1 MTGVL
6 IFGAFAIISTITMTQ
21 TETSPRNSH
30 LREYVKKPL
39 TKVAELLHTYLPW
52 LTPNEVT
59 ALGTA
64 GLGAFTL
71 YVSKLEKEDRIN
83 LSTGIQLVASYAA
96 LSATDAL
103 DGSLAR
109 YKKEQGD
116 TSHDSHTGQL
126 VDSLSDRVQEA
137 FMAWLAMYRA
147 AEQGD
152 KLWLLTATLTAL
164 TNPLSSLVRAWAES
178 KGVTVPESGK
188 TAFQFFGTR
197 AGRAIT
203 GTSALLPTTQINGIS
218 PQALVSGITAT
229 ATTATTLQRL
239 HAIHT
244 ANPEAAVADV
254 DMRADATRRTR
265 LLGGLALITTSITGM
280 LAYKLLSKSK

>member
-1 MTGVL
+1 M
-6 IFGAFAIISTITMTQ
+6 SN
-21 TETSPRNSH
+21 TETSPRNSQ

-39 TKVAELLHTYLPW
+39 TKIAELLHTYLPW

-71 YVSKLEKEDRIN
+71 YVSKLEKEDKIN

-109 YKKEQGD
+109 YKKEHGD
-116 TSHDSHTGQL
+116 DNHDSHTGQL
-126 VDSLSDRVQEA
+126 VDSLSDRIQEA
-137 FMAWLAMYRA
+137 FIAWLAMYRA

-152 KLWLLTATLTAL
+152 KLWLVTATLTAL

-178 KGVTVPESGK
+178 QGIVVPESG
-188 TAFQFFGTR
+188 TSSFQFLGTR
-197 AGRAIT
+197 AGRAIS
-203 GTSALLPTTQINGIS
+203 GSSVFLPTTQVIGVS
-218 PQALVSGITAT
+218 PQAVVNGVTAA
-229 ATTATTLQRL
+229 ATTATTIQRL
-239 HAIHT
+239 HAIHDPHQDVMKLDT
-244 ANPEAAVADV
+244 GVQKDAA
-254 DMRADATRRTR
+254 RRTR
-265 LLGGLALITTSITGM
+265 LLGGLALITTSITGL
-280 LAYKLLSKSK
+280 LAYKLLSKST